1 MAESL
6 PKSKKFSQVGVQNA
20 SPEVATPDHG
30 ILVSKAGNAKG
41 AVTPDAG
48 TATHKGQAFERNG
61 FKGAPQMQLYVPN
74 AAEAAQTQRNVVT
87 VPATMGN
94 RDFWT
99 ARARQGNI
107 SSDI

>member
-6 PKSKKFSQVGVQNA
+6 PKSKNFQQVGVQNA
-20 SPEVATPDHG
+20 KPEVASPDHG
-30 ILVSKAGNAKG
+30 ILVSKKG
-41 AVTPDAG
+41 QSKYGAPDNAG
-48 TATHKGQAFERNG
+48 TATSRAQVLERNG

-74 AAEAAQTQRNVVT
+74 SEAAAEVGRSVVV
-87 VPATMGN
+87 VPSTIGN

>member
-6 PKSKKFSQVGVQNA
+6 PKSKNFNSVGTESA
-20 SPEVATPDHG
+20 HPEVASPDHG
-30 ILVSKAGNAKG
+30 IVAKKGHSKSG
-41 AVTPDAG
+41 APDNAG
-48 TATHKGQAFERNG
+48 TATHRAGVLERNG

-74 AAEAAQTQRNVVT
+74 SDAAAQVGRSIVV
-87 VPATMGN
+87 VPSTMGN

>member
-1 MAESL
+1 MAESM
-6 PKSKKFSQVGVQNA
+6 PKSKTFNQIGTENA
-20 SPEVATPDHG
+20 HAEVASPDHG

-74 AAEAAQTQRNVVT
+74 AAEASQVGRAVVT

-99 ARARQGNI
+99 ARARGGNI